1 MLVLAIDPGSTRS
14 GWVVY
19 DCAAKRVLAAGD
31 DDNKIVCSLIPLWTD
46 PSTEKARLVVEAFAS
61 HGQASM
67 GAASMCDQAVRHKD
81 WSLVSKAAMMART
94 GATAAGNMVEAACW
108 LGMFCAAA
116 GETPAT
122 VAKLTRKDVLKAM
135 HIASKGA
142 DAAVRAEL
150 IRHFGGKDA
159 IGTKKAPGP
168 LYGVTG
174 DAWQALGLAVV
185 YAAQV
190 EKDNRADE
198 TIRKGTL

>member
-19 DCAAKRVLAAGD
+19 STSDKRVLAAGD
-31 DDNKIVCSLIPLWTD
+31 DENSMICSLIAMWTEH
-46 PSTEKARLVVEAFAS
+46 PTPGARLVVEWFAS

-116 GETPAT
+116 GQTPAT

-150 IRHFGGKDA
+150 IRHFGAGSE
-159 IGTKKAPGP
+159 KKGGA
-168 LYGVTG
+168 LAAVKG
-174 DAWQALGLAVV
+174 DAWAALAVAVV

-190 EKDNRADE
+190 EKDNQADE
-198 TIRKGTL
+198 VIVKGTL

>member
-19 DCAAKRVLAAGD
+19 NYAAKRVLDAGD
-31 DDNKIVCSLIPLWTD
+31 DDNMAVCRKVIEYSRSLGT
-46 PSTEKARLVVEAFAS
+46 RLVVEAFAS

-116 GETPAT
+116 GQTPAT

-150 IRHFGGKDA
+150 IRHFGAGSE
-159 IGTKKAPGP
+159 KKGGA
-168 LYGVTG
+168 LAVVKG

-190 EKDNRADE
+190 EKDNQADE
-198 TIRKGTL
+198 VIRKGTL

>member
-1 MLVLAIDPGSTRS
+1 MLIMAIDPGSTRS

-19 DCAAKRVLAAGD
+19 DTDVKSVVTAGD
-31 DDNKIVCSLIPLWTD
+31 ENNEIVCKLVALWTD
-46 PSTEKARLVVEAFAS
+46 QANAGGRLVVEAFAS

-81 WSLVSKAAMMART
+81 WSLVSKAVMMART
-94 GATAAGNMVEAACW
+94 GATAAGNMVDAALW
-108 LGMFCAAA
+108 AGMFCAAA

-122 VAKLTRKDVLKAM
+122 VAKMTRKDVLKAM

-150 IRHFGGKDA
+150 IRHFGAGSE
-159 IGTKKAPGP
+159 KKGGSLAA
-168 LYGVTG
+168 VKG

-185 YAAQV
+185 WAAQV
-190 EKDNRADE
+190 EKDNQADE